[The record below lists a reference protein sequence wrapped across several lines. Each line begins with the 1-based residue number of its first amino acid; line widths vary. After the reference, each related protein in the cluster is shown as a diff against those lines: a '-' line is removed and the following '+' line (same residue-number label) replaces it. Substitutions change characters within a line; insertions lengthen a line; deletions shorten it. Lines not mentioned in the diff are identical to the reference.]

1 MLLSSFVI
9 LRLSGCRRLI
19 VGCTCICALDKT
31 ALVAKNQL
39 SNQVLFSNVF
49 KGCSQVVATASQI
62 FGFWMY
68 LEGIDGTFMA
78 HLWPIYGTFMAH
90 LWHIFPFSFWCFRC
104 TRRAST
110 WCIPCSSS
118 SGWLASPNC
127 CTSWPG
133 EVSFASVAGQ
143 KCKLFPPHQS
153 ISVHIS
159 PENSTEFHINSHKLA
174 SELIR
179 MFHSIN
185 PWFSSSIN
193 PSILPFHLR
202 LRWCGAPRQLGT
214 KHGGGTRDGGAEW
227 QLGSTVIQVI

>member
-39 SNQVLFSNVF
+39 SNQVLFSKVAAKLQLLLLKSLVF
-49 KGCSQVVATASQI
+49 GC
-62 FGFWMY
+62 FWKA
-68 LEGIDGTFMA
+68 L
-78 HLWPIYGTFMAH
+78 MAH
-90 LWHIFPFSFWCFRC
+90 LWHIFQFSYWCFRC

-118 SGWLASPNC
+118 SGWRASPNC

-159 PENSTEFHINSHKLA
+159 PENSTEFHIISHKLA

-193 PSILPFHLR
+193 PSILPFQLR